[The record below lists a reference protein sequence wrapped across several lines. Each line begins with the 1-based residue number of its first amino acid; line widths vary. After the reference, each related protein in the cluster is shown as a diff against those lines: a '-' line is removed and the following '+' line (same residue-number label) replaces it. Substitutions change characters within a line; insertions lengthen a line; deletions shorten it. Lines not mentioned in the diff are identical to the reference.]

1 MNFNLKDFVRSAE
14 LKYLVDKIKNLISAK
29 ADLIHTHTLDDIHET
44 SNKKIM
50 TSDERAKINKIVIA
64 GSGDRVLADDG
75 NYVLNGSNII
85 DDVSLSN
92 ETTYSSSKI
101 KSVVSSSIASA
112 THSHQNKTALDGI
125 HSDTTKPEY
134 FLSEDGSYR
143 IPAMDVLINDTV
155 TESGKAWSSQ
165 KTAIE
170 LAGKSDVSHT
180 HTGLN
185 LAHTHPNKSVI
196 DDIALDDM
204 SKWNR
209 LIGIIDPNKSGI
221 GDKVFTDDLTFKPIT
236 DFTGIQKW
244 GELKD
249 KPFDITDNESFRTIN
264 PGNTDKILTLKYPI
278 VPITQA
284 DFIRKKNAEELNS
297 TTIYTIMDADVE
309 QGNGGNSAIIVT
321 DGDGSLYLANN
332 GKYKKIIDDTLDDSL
347 ISTYSTNKMKEVI
360 SSTVTDAIANASDT
374 SVRIWQVS
382 KLNVTSNQ
390 IIDAFL
396 TELNILSD
404 KPIVVQC
411 YKYVE
416 GENDVTE
423 TIKVFNNTDSNNF
436 VFNSDTVGFSNLKGM
451 EILGDYNM
459 LTIINSDGIY
469 ESQLIHTDD
478 FTDIHGIEV
487 V

>member
-1 MNFNLKDFVRSAE
+1 MNFNLKDFVKTAE

-29 ADLIHTHTLDDIHET
+29 ADLIHTHTLDDVYET

-50 TSDERAKINKIVIA
+50 TSDERKKINKIVIA
-64 GSGDRVLADDG
+64 GSGDRVLADNG
-75 NYVLNGSNII
+75 SYVLNGSNII
-85 DDVSLSN
+85 DDVTLSN

-101 KSVVSSSIASA
+101 HSVVSSSIASS
-112 THSHQNKTALDGI
+112 THSHQNKTTLDGI

-134 FLSEDGSYR
+134 FLSEDGSYK

-170 LAGKSDVSHT
+170 LAGKSGVAHT
-180 HTGLN
+180 HAGLN
-185 LAHTHPNKSVI
+185 LAHTHPNKGVI
-196 DDIALDDM
+196 DDITLDDM

-244 GELKD
+244 GELKE
-249 KPFDITDNESFRTIN
+249 KPFDSTNSESFRIL
-264 PGNTDKILTLKYPI
+264 GKDKILSLKYPI

-284 DFIRKKNAEELNS
+284 DFIRKKNAGELDP
-297 TTIYTIMDADVE
+297 TILYTIMDADIE
-309 QGNGGNSAIIVT
+309 QGGGGNSAIIT
-321 DGDGSLYLANN
+321 DGDGTLYLANN
-332 GKYKKIIDDTLDDSL
+332 GKYKKIIDDTISDSST
-347 ISTYSTNKMKEVI
+347 STYSTNKMKEVI
-360 SSTVTDAIANASDT
+360 ASTVTDAIANASDT

-390 IIDAFL
+390 IINAFS

-416 GENDVTE
+416 GANDIVE
-423 TIKVFNNTDSNNF
+423 IIKVFDNTDAENF
-436 VFNSDTVGFSNLKGM
+436 VYNKDSVAFDDTEGM
-451 EILGDYNM
+451 H
-459 LTIINSDGIY
+459 IIDTYTLSVLLNSDGVY
-469 ESQLIHTDD
+469 ESEWIDTDAFEVLD
-478 FTDIHGIEV
+478 RIEV
-487 V
+487 I